1 MTLALGER
9 LADLGLRD
17 GDGREVAL
25 ARFRGRPLLAV
36 CVRYYG

>member
-9 LADLGLRD
+9 LPDLRLRD
-17 GDGREVAL
+17 GDGHEVAL
-25 ARFRGRPLLAV
+25 SRFRGRPLLVV